1 MELITSFCSLLIKMW
16 FLMDATNLKRSKH
29 YNFNWL
35 KNNLLSTKFYNNT
48 WIHLIRFICLLN
60 SKLISCV
67 AFSIWFLRFKKLSK
81 ENLSPRANLSTAKR
95 CLSCMNLIVKNKT
108 SKKIFNLDPDV
119 MEFPSYVNT
128 HKFSMRS
135 NWNLAWSNMIENNF
149 LLMWLI

>member
-16 FLMDATNLKRSKH
+16 FLMDATNLKQSKH

-35 KNNLLSTKFYNNT
+35 KNNLPSTKFSNNI
-48 WIHLIRFICLLN
+48 WIHLMRFICLLN
-60 SKLISCV
+60 SKLTSYV
-67 AFSIWFLRFKKLSK
+67 AFSIWSLRFKKLSK
-81 ENLSPRANLSTAKR
+81 ENLSQRANLSTTKKY
-95 CLSCMNLIVKNKT
+95 LSCMNLIVKSKT
-108 SKKIFNLDPDV
+108 SKRIFNLDQDV

-128 HKFSMRS
+128 HKFSMRA